1 MKLQFQSFSAML
13 GAALILF
20 GSASP
25 AFAETETSLARV
37 ERTKTL
43 RVGTVNGAIPYFNKN
58 LVTGEWSGFGPDFAK
73 NLADEMGVKVQYV
86 ETTWGNAVL
95 DLQANKIDV
104 MFGMAATPARREMV
118 NFSNPIFQNT
128 YTMVCKKGY
137 PEKTWEQFNAPDAK
151 ISVDVGSSMDNF
163 VTSMLPKAS
172 ISRLEST
179 SAATMALQSGRVDCQ
194 VLVVLLAQPLL
205 KKVPDIGTIQVPE
218 PVLAAPVTIGMQKE
232 TDTGF
237 TNVVNRWLAK
247 EQKSGDVRQVVLANM
262 QKLAGVAPESFPAS
276 VKFE

>member
-104 MFGMAATPARREMV
+104 MFGMAATPRAGKWSTSRTLSSRTPTPWCARKVTRRK
-118 NFSNPIFQNT
+118 P
-128 YTMVCKKGY
+128 
-137 PEKTWEQFNAPDAK
+137 
-151 ISVDVGSSMDNF
+151 GSSSMRPTPRF
-163 VTSMLPKAS
+163 PSMSARPWTTS
-172 ISRLEST
+172 
-179 SAATMALQSGRVDCQ
+179 
-194 VLVVLLAQPLL
+194 
-205 KKVPDIGTIQVPE
+205 
-218 PVLAAPVTIGMQKE
+218 
-232 TDTGF
+232 
-237 TNVVNRWLAK
+237 
-247 EQKSGDVRQVVLANM
+247 
-262 QKLAGVAPESFPAS
+262 
-276 VKFE
+276 